1 MSESGMARGPE
12 GRDPMVE
19 QTGFRLSWGA
29 IVAGM
34 VVATALHFV
43 MALLG
48 MAIGLDRWEP
58 GDRLDTLGGALGIWV
73 VVSGIIAL
81 FVGGLTTGRLAGIL
95 TRGDGAL
102 HGVVLWSLSTVLTA
116 WLVASGL
123 TTVVGGA
130 FGLVERTTAAAA
142 GGIASALGQAGA
154 AAVSGI
160 EGLDMDELQREV
172 ERILEQTGDPAL
184 QPDTLAA
191 DIEAARDR
199 ATGSA
204 SNQSVA
210 RGIIAT
216 IVERGGEVDREA
228 VINVITARTDMSRAE
243 AERVATR
250 VETLARDA
258 MAQIRT
264 AADTI
269 QRRIEGL
276 AGDASDAVASA
287 SWWALLALGL
297 SFGAAVGGTVVKA
310 RD

>member
-1 MSESGMARGPE
+1 MSEPGMARGPE
-12 GRDPMVE
+12 VRDPMVE

-34 VVATALHFV
+34 LVATALHLLLS
-43 MALLG
+43 LLG
-48 MAIGLDRWEP
+48 MAIGLDVWEP
-58 GDRLDTLGGALGIWV
+58 GDRLRTLGGALGIWV

-102 HGVVLWSLSTVLTA
+102 HGVVLWSLSTVLAA

-123 TTVVGGA
+123 TTVVGGT

-142 GGIASALGQAGA
+142 GGIASTLGGAGA
-154 AAVSGI
+154 TAMSGI
-160 EGLDMDELQREV
+160 AGVDLEELQREV
-172 ERILEQTGDPAL
+172 ELILEQTGEPAL
-184 QPDTLAA
+184 RPDTLAA
-191 DIEAARDR
+191 DVEAARAR
-199 ATGSA
+199 AAGPA
-204 SNQSVA
+204 SNQAVA
-210 RGIIAT
+210 WEVIAT
-216 IVERGGEVDREA
+216 IMQRGGEVDREA
-228 VINVITARTDMSRAE
+228 VINVITARTDMSRTE

-250 VETLARDA
+250 VETLSRDA
-258 MAQIRT
+258 RAQIRT

-269 QRRIEGL
+269 GRRASEM
-276 AGDASDAVASA
+276 AGDASDAVATA

-310 RD
+310 RE

>member
-1 MSESGMARGPE
+1 MSEPGMAKGPE

-34 VVATALHFV
+34 VVATALHVV
-43 MALLG
+43 MALFG
-48 MAIGLDRWEP
+48 MAIGFDTWEP

-130 FGLVERTTAAAA
+130 FGLVERTTVAAA

-204 SNQSVA
+204 SNRAVA
-210 RGIIAT
+210 REVIAT
-216 IVERGGEVDREA
+216 IMERGGEVDREA

-269 QRRIEGL
+269 QRRVEGL

>member
-1 MSESGMARGPE
+1 MSEPGMARGPE
-12 GRDPMVE
+12 ARRPLVE

-34 VVATALHFV
+34 LVATALHLV

-48 MAIGLDRWEP
+48 MAIGFDTWQP
-58 GDRLDTLGGALGIWV
+58 GDQLDTVGGALGIWV

-102 HGVVLWSLSTVLTA
+102 HGVVLWSLSTVLVA

-123 TTVVGGA
+123 TTVVGGT
-130 FGLVERTTAAAA
+130 FGLVQRATTAAA
-142 GGIASALGQAGA
+142 GGIASTIGQAGMS
-154 AAVSGI
+154 AVSGI
-160 EGLDMDELQREV
+160 DGLDMDALQREV
-172 ERILEQTGDPAL
+172 EQILEETDDPAL
-184 QPDTLAA
+184 QPDTLAE
-191 DIEAARDR
+191 DIEEVGDR
-199 ATGSA
+199 ATGAA
-204 SNQSVA
+204 SNQAVA
-210 RGIIAT
+210 QEVIAT
-216 IVERGGEVDREA
+216 IIERGGEVDREA
-228 VINVITARTDMSRAE
+228 VINVITARTDVTRPE
-243 AERVATR
+243 AERMATR
-250 VETLARDA
+250 VETLAQDA
-258 MAQIRT
+258 MAQVRT

-269 QRRIEGL
+269 GRRAEEL
-276 AGDASDAVASA
+276 AGDASNAVATA